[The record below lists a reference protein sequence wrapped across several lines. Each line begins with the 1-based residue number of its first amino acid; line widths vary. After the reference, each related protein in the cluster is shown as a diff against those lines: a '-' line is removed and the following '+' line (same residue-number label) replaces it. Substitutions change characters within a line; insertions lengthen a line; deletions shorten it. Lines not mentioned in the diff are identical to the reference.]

1 MLLIHQSHVFKLR
14 VERKFEMCYPWSNRN
29 ATSVL
34 QRRKP
39 GKIEREKK
47 NENKN
52 KIIQSHGKPLL
63 FSDQIFCQENVSF
76 CPSPPPKK
84 KEKEKNKT
92 NKDKKKKN
100 NTKQNIRAK
109 NIIIKIGRRR
119 YFKRTTFMSTPTCIN
134 TYCETKEGEL
144 NDFIA

>member
-76 CPSPPPKK
+76 CPSPPRKIK
-84 KEKEKNKT
+84 ANKT
-92 NKDKKKKN
+92 KKTKTIQNK
-100 NTKQNIRAK
+100 I
-109 NIIIKIGRRR
+109 
-119 YFKRTTFMSTPTCIN
+119 
-134 TYCETKEGEL
+134 
-144 NDFIA
+144 